1 MSKINVAVVGLGTGR
16 RYLAALGEL
25 SCARLVAICDVD
37 GEKLNRYTAEYGVK
51 GVTLPKVA
59 SYANRMIY
67 NQYSILVADGKRD
80 ALRAFLGERQIGC
93 NVYYPLPLHLQEC
106 FAYLGGKEGD
116 YPVSEKVAKE
126 ILALPIYPEST
137 EEQRR
142 EVVSAIA
149 EFMNR

>member
-1 MSKINVAVVGLGTGR
+1 M
-16 RYLAALGEL
+16 
-25 SCARLVAICDVD
+25 
-37 GEKLNRYTAEYGVK
+37 
-51 GVTLPKVA
+51 
-59 SYANRMIY
+59 
-67 NQYSILVADGKRD
+67 ADGKRD

-116 YPVSEKVAKE
+116 YPVSVKVAKE